1 MGRSWN
7 SAKLFIAQN
16 YTENTNGDVPL
27 TVENV

>member
-1 MGRSWN
+1 MGISWN

-16 YTENTNGDVPL
+16 YTENTNEDVPL